1 MAETSSTDV
10 CIAGGG
16 IVGLCCAYF
25 LAKSGVDVT
34 IIERDSI
41 GSHASGFAYGSL
53 SPLGEAGLAEDILP
67 ELVIAKM
74 GMEIHTRFAK
84 ELPLET
90 GVDIQHRFRPA
101 MDLAFNALEE
111 TKCKSQ
117 VEWRKREKGFHAE
130 WIDGDSARKLVPS
143 LSPKVIG
150 AAYTEGVADVDPYRL
165 VLALTQACEA
175 MGVIIQH
182 GDVNGLNKADGQIA
196 RIKTTRGELSCNT
209 LVIALGP
216 WTGNASRWLGLPIPI
231 RPLKGQIVR
240 LNSPLTPVS
249 CSVGW
254 EGNYACTKPDGLLWA
269 GTTEEDAGFDE
280 SPTSEG
286 RDEILISLRKM
297 IPRLD
302 EAELVQQTACLR
314 PLSKDGRIIL
324 GRIPKRE
331 NVLIATGTGRKGIL
345 LGPAMGKLVSEL
357 VTDGYTE
364 TNIEPFRVN
373 RF

>member
-74 GMEIHTRFAK
+74 GMAIHSRFAK

-101 MDLAFNALEE
+101 MDLAFNALDEA
-111 TKCKSQ
+111 KCKSQ
-117 VEWRKREKGFHAE
+117 VEWRKREKGFTAE

-175 MGVIIQH
+175 MGVTIQH
-182 GDVNGLNKADGQIA
+182 GDVNGLTDENGQLTKM
-196 RIKTTRGELSCNT
+196 KTTRGELSCNT
-209 LVIALGP
+209 AVIALGP
-216 WTGNASRWLGLPIPI
+216 WTGNASRWVGVPIPI

-240 LNSPLTPVS
+240 LNSPLTPVT

-286 RDEILISLRKM
+286 RDKVLISLRKM

-324 GRIPKRE
+324 GRIPQRE
-331 NVLIATGTGRKGIL
+331 NVIIATGTGRKGIL

-364 TNIEPFRVN
+364 ANIEPFRVN

>member
-16 IVGLCCAYF
+16 IVGLSCAYF

-34 IIERDSI
+34 VIEKDSI

-67 ELVIAKM
+67 ELIIAKM
-74 GMEIHTRFAK
+74 GMEIHTGFAK
-84 ELPLET
+84 DLPLET

-101 MDLAFNALEE
+101 MDLAFNALDES
-111 TKCKSQ
+111 KCKSQ
-117 VEWRKREKGFHAE
+117 VEWRKRERGFHAE

-175 MGVIIQH
+175 MGVTIQH
-182 GDVNGLNKADGQIA
+182 GDVNGLNDEDGRITK
-196 RIKTTRGELSCNT
+196 IKTTRGEISCNT
-209 LVIALGP
+209 AVIALGP
-216 WTGNASRWLGLPIPI
+216 WTGNASRWLGVPIPI

-240 LNSPLTPVS
+240 LNSPLTPVT

-280 SPTSEG
+280 SPTLEG
-286 RDEILISLRKM
+286 RDKVLISLRKM

-324 GRIPKRE
+324 GRIPQRE
-331 NVLIATGTGRKGIL
+331 NVLVATGTGRKGIL

-357 VTDGYTE
+357 VTNGYTD